1 MIFEPHAYQQF
12 CIEYLKEHEIAALF
26 LDMGLGK
33 TSITLTAIHDLM
45 LDSFEVSRVL
55 VVAPVRVA
63 KDTWPKELEK
73 WDHLRHLTMA
83 VAVGTPKQREAAV
96 RQDAMITVINR
107 ENLKWLTEFLHQNR
121 MPFRYDMLV
130 IDELSGFK
138 SYKSQRFKLMRQLR
152 AKVHR
157 IVGLTGTPA
166 PNGLMD
172 LWAEIGL
179 LDRGERLG
187 RFIGPYR
194 ERYFTASSY
203 NPQTGIVY
211 RYEPKPSA
219 EKEIY
224 DRISDISI
232 SMKAL
237 DYLDMPACVM
247 NTVPVYLDDSERRV
261 YEQLKKEFILPMAE
275 GGDVDAANAAA
286 LSGKLLQLAGGAVY
300 DECHQM
306 REFHSRKLDA
316 LEDLIEAANGQ
327 PVLVA
332 YWYQH
337 EHDRIHARF
346 AKVGVRDLRSE
357 ADISDWNAGKIP
369 VALIHPAAAGH
380 GLNLQEGGHIL
391 VWYSMIWNLELYQ
404 QTNGRLWRQGQTE
417 RVSIH
422 HIVTADTLDEDVMD
436 ALRQKNMTQEKLMTA
451 VRARVS

>member
-12 CIEYLKEHEIAALF
+12 CIEYLKQHEIAALF

-45 LDSFEVSRVL
+45 LDSFDVSRVL

-194 ERYFTASSY
+194 EQYFRASSY

-211 RYEPKPSA
+211 RYEPKPDA
-219 EKEIY
+219 EQEIY

-237 DYLDMPACVM
+237 DYLDMPACIM

-261 YEQLKKEFILPMAE
+261 YEQLKKEYILTMAE

-300 DECHQM
+300 DECHHV

-346 AKVGVRDLRSE
+346 AKAGVRDLCRQ
-357 ADISDWNAGKIP
+357 ADIFWSG
-369 VALIHPAAAGH
+369 
-380 GLNLQEGGHIL
+380 
-391 VWYSMIWNLELYQ
+391 
-404 QTNGRLWRQGQTE
+404 
-417 RVSIH
+417 
-422 HIVTADTLDEDVMD
+422 TA
-436 ALRQKNMTQEKLMTA
+436 
-451 VRARVS
+451 